1 VPGHASTMD
10 PSTREALYQLIMG
23 FRATDLIAA
32 AAELRLADGLADRP
46 RSSPELA
53 ERVAAHPDAL
63 ERVLRALAHLGIVAM
78 FEDGCFGLTPSGQ
91 YLRTDA
97 PGSLH
102 PTARFWGLEYN
113 RRPWLHLSHTLRTG
127 ETALDHIFGGNWIE
141 YLAAHPEVAAIFN
154 DGMTGLTS
162 QVAAAVCAG
171 YDFGSCRTVVDV
183 GGGNGHLLAAILQ
196 AYPDLRGILLDL
208 PHCRDGALQHLA
220 SAGMAGRCAFVA
232 GDFFTTVPTGADA
245 YLLKWIIHD
254 WDDSRGI
261 AILRACRRAMAPG
274 SRLLVIER
282 LIPPGNEPAPDAVF
296 GDVAMLVHTGGRE
309 RAEAEYRALLEAA
322 DLRLA
327 RTVATTTPYSL
338 LEAVPA

>member
-1 VPGHASTMD
+1 VDT
-10 PSTREALYQLIMG
+10 STREGLYQLIMG

-46 RSSPELA
+46 RSSLELA
-53 ERVAAHPDAL
+53 ERVAAQPGAL
-63 ERVLRALAHLGIVAM
+63 ERVLRALAELGIVARL
-78 FEDGCFGLTPSGQ
+78 EDGRYGLTPSGQ

-127 ETALDHIFGGNWIE
+127 ETALDHVFGTSWIE
-141 YLAAHPEVAAIFN
+141 YLADHPEEAAIFN
-154 DGMTGLTS
+154 DGMTSLTS
-162 QVAAAVCAG
+162 QVSAAVPAG
-171 YDFGSCRTVVDV
+171 YDFGSCRSVVDV

-196 AYPDLRGILLDL
+196 AYPDLSGILLDL
-208 PHCRDGALQHLA
+208 PHCRDGALQYLA
-220 SAGMAGRCAFVA
+220 TAGLADRCAFVG
-232 GDFFTTVPTGADA
+232 GDFFSTVPAGADA

-254 WDDSRGI
+254 WDDSRSI
-261 AILRACRRAMAPG
+261 AILRTCRRAMAPG
-274 SRLLVIER
+274 SRLLIVER
-282 LIPPGNEPAPDAVF
+282 LIPAGNEPAPDAVF

-309 RAEAEYRALLEAA
+309 RAEAEYGALLAAA
-322 DLRLA
+322 DLCLA
-327 RTVATTTPYSL
+327 RTVATTTPYSV